1 MTRKGRRVRTCL
13 KDAGICK
20 PLTSEVSNDVVLFYQ
35 RLQVNASQYK
45 VKKIDARTFPADS
58 QDTVQTLKMFQ
69 AKQEYFLVCI
79 LPSAFLFILTEK
91 KWKKILGQH
100 SCSPFLAVNV

>member
-1 MTRKGRRVRTCL
+1 M
-13 KDAGICK
+13 
-20 PLTSEVSNDVVLFYQ
+20 
-35 RLQVNASQYK
+35 NASQYK
-45 VKKIDARTFPADS
+45 VEKIDARTFPADS
-58 QDTVQTLKMFQ
+58 QDTVQTLKMFR

-79 LPSAFLFILTEK
+79 LPSAFLFIMTEK